1 MGENTALVLQLLL
14 IAAESTQKWAQLV
27 ATANSENR
35 DVSSAELDA
44 ARSDY
49 QTAHEAVDAALK
61 A

>member
-35 DVSSAELDA
+35 DVSDEELDS
-44 ARSDY
+44 ARADY
-49 QTAHEAVDAALK
+49 KTAHDNLDAALK